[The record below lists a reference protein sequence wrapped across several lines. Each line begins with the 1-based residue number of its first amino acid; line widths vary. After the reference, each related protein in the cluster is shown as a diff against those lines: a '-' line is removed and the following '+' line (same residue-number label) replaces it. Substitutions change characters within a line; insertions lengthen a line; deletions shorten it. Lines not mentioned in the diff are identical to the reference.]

1 MGVAGEN
8 LWVAGGRQEF
18 EEGREGMQGFC
29 LVDVKLNE
37 QEAGKGA
44 REREV
49 GEILSWDMSK
59 EAGRG

>member
-8 LWVAGGRQEF
+8 LWVAGRRQEF

-37 QEAGKGA
+37 QEAGRGP
-44 REREV
+44 
-49 GEILSWDMSK
+49 
-59 EAGRG
+59 GRGRWEKF